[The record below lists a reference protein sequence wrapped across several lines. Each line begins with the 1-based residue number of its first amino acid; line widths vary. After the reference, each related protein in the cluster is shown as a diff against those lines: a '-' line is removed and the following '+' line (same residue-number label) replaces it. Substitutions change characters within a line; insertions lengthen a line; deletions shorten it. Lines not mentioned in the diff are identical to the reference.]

1 MKKKKQI
8 KIIGLDLDGTV
19 FSDEKE
25 ITSRTRKAIAQ
36 AIASGIFVLPATGR
50 PRVGLPEAFL
60 SIPGVRYALICN
72 GASIVDLKENK
83 TIYHR
88 CLPKETVLRI
98 AEMCADVEGTFE
110 LYIDGNAVMSK
121 EHMKLADRY
130 IPSPFIRDY
139 VRKTRIVVDDLM
151 EYLRYCPD
159 DVEKINM
166 SYETAHR
173 KDAVMELLRGEDG
186 ISMAC
191 GLQTNL
197 EITREGTDKGTA
209 LLEFGRM
216 MGVPK
221 DSILACG
228 DSGNDRMMLRKVGV
242 GVAMANAED
251 DVKLE
256 ADYVLPYTNS
266 EEGVAWLL
274 ERILDNGAEIW

>member
-1 MKKKKQI
+1 MKKNRI

-19 FSDEKE
+19 FNDEKE
-25 ITSRTRKAIAQ
+25 ITSRTRKAIAH
-36 AIASGIFVLPATGR
+36 AIASGIYVLPATGR
-50 PRVGLPEAFL
+50 PKVGLPEAFL

-72 GASIVDLKENK
+72 GASIVDLKKNK

-88 CLPKETVLRI
+88 CLPKETVLAI
-98 AEMCADVEGTFE
+98 AETCADVEGTFE
-110 LYIDGNAVMSK
+110 LYIEGNAVMSK

-130 IPSPFIRDY
+130 IPSPYIRDY
-139 VRKTRIVVDDLM
+139 VRKTRIVVDDLRD
-151 EYLRYCPD
+151 YLMYCPD

-166 SYETAHR
+166 SYESADR
-173 KDAVMELLRGEDG
+173 KDAVMDLLKDVPG

-191 GLQTNL
+191 GLATNL
-197 EITREGTDKGTA
+197 EITMEGTDKGTA

-216 MGVPK
+216 LGVPRE
-221 DSILACG
+221 SILACG

-251 DVKLE
+251 DIKLE

-266 EEGVAWLL
+266 EDGVAWLI
-274 ERILDNGAEIW
+274 EHILDNGMEI

>member
-1 MKKKKQI
+1 MKKNQI

-19 FSDEKE
+19 FNDEKE
-25 ITSRTRKAIAQ
+25 ITHRTKKAIAQ
-36 AIASGIFVLPATGR
+36 AIASGIYVLPATGR
-50 PRVGLPEAFL
+50 PKVGLPEAFL
-60 SIPGVRYALICN
+60 NIPGVRYALIAN
-72 GASIVDLKENK
+72 GASVIDLKENK

-88 CLPKETVLRI
+88 CLPKETVIRI
-98 AEMCADVEGTFE
+98 AKKCIDVEGTFE
-110 LYIDGNAVMSK
+110 LYIEGNAIMSK

-130 IPSPFIRDY
+130 IPSPYIRDY

-151 EYLRYCPD
+151 DFLMYCPD

-166 SYETAHR
+166 SYETSDR
-173 KDAVMELLRGEDG
+173 KNAVMELLKNEPG

-216 MGVPK
+216 MNISK
-221 DSILACG
+221 ESILACG
-228 DSGNDRMMLRKVGV
+228 DSGNDRMMLRKVGI

-251 DVKLE
+251 DIKLE
-256 ADYVLPYTNS
+256 SNFILPYTNN
-266 EEGVAWLL
+266 EDGVAWLI
-274 ERILDNGAEIW
+274 EHILDNGFMM